1 MKEEV
6 LSLNL
11 LSVREALDFG
21 SKNGGKP
28 LFGEA
33 TDPAKWDEIRT
44 SEFYTEER
52 DAIKASAEKYRK
64 VPISVLPY
72 SLYKIYDETG
82 SRFEYENAY
91 FDRRGRLNTFA
102 GMSLI
107 FGEKND
113 LHALED
119 ILWAICDEYTWCL
132 PAHLGGKS
140 TRVPQK
146 SRSINDEHIA
156 PEEKDVTKVIDLF
169 SAETGFALAEIL
181 HLLGSRLSTI
191 VAFRVK
197 CEIKKRILE
206 PYCSLGSMSSWET
219 RNNNWAG
226 VCAGSV
232 GAAALYLIEDNDVLA
247 PIIYRLIGTT
257 DCYLEG
263 FGEDGATAEGIGY
276 WEYGFGFFTYFAA
289 LLFQRTS
296 GKLDLLSAEKIK
308 RIALFPQKCYLNRN
322 NVANFG
328 DSPGSFRYNPGL
340 LQYLKLRFDNVELPE
355 SRYRCGLYDDTCYR
369 WGHFIR
375 NLVWKGKAAGG
386 SGDAAYFLRDVQ
398 WITSRKTGACATAFA
413 AKGGNNAE
421 SHNHNDLGS
430 FLLDVNGDVL
440 LADLGAG
447 EYTAEYFGPE
457 RYSLFP
463 CGSQGHSV
471 PIIEGGYQQAGAK
484 YCAKVLSAQLA
495 MDADLFRL
503 DLAGAYPDDNLHS
516 LIRSFAF
523 EKADRQALILTDAY
537 KFGRKPSSVTER
549 FITLQKPETAAN
561 DTVRLNGTSGRV
573 DILFDPKLADCH
585 FFYTEL
591 ESHRS
596 NRPIVYIID
605 FELKLPGPDFEVTF
619 SFLTKPKSAAT
630 FCNRYFGS

>member
-1 MKEEV
+1 MEEEV

-11 LSVREALDFG
+11 SSIREALDFG

-28 LFGEA
+28 LFCGA
-33 TDPAKWDEIRT
+33 ADPAKWNEIRT
-44 SEFYTEER
+44 SEFYAEER
-52 DAIKASAEKYRK
+52 NAIKAAAEKYHK

-72 SLYKIYDETG
+72 SLFKIYDETG

-102 GMSLI
+102 AMSLI
-107 FGEKND
+107 SGKKQD

-132 PAHLGGKS
+132 PAHLGGKG
-140 TRVPQK
+140 TRVPRK
-146 SRSINDEHIA
+146 SLSIDDKHIA
-156 PEEKDVTKVIDLF
+156 PEEKDAAKVIDLF

-181 HLLGSRLSTI
+181 HLLGGSLSAM

-219 RNNNWAG
+219 NNSNWAG

-232 GAAALYLIEDNDVLA
+232 GAAALYLIEDNAALA

-257 DCYLEG
+257 DRYLEG

-289 LLFQRTS
+289 LLFQRTG
-296 GKLDLLSAEKIK
+296 GKLDLFAAEKIE
-308 RIALFPQKCYLNRN
+308 RIALFAQKCYLNGN
-322 NVANFG
+322 NVASFS
-328 DSPGSFRYNPGL
+328 DCPRSFRCNPGL
-340 LQYLKLRFDNVELPE
+340 LQYLKRRFGNVELPE
-355 SRYRCGLYDDTCYR
+355 NRYRCGLYDDTCNR

-375 NLVWKGKAAGG
+375 NLVWKGKAAGD
-386 SGDAAYFLRDVQ
+386 SGDAAYFLRNVQ
-398 WITSRKTGACATAFA
+398 WMTARKIGACAVAFA

-440 LADLGAG
+440 LVDLGAG
-447 EYTAEYFGPE
+447 EYTAQYFGPE
-457 RYSLFP
+457 RYSIFS

-471 PIIEGGYQQAGAK
+471 PVIEGGYQQAGAK

-495 MDADLFRL
+495 PNEDLFRL
-503 DLAGAYPDDNLHS
+503 DLTGAYQNDNLHS
-516 LIRSFAF
+516 LIRSFVF
-523 EKADRQALILTDAY
+523 ENADRQALILTDAY
-537 KFGRKPSSVTER
+537 KFDRKPSSVTER
-549 FITLQKPETAAN
+549 FITLQKPEAIAN
-561 DTVRLNGTSGRV
+561 DTVRLNGTNGRV
-573 DILFDPKLADCH
+573 DILFDPKIAGCR
-585 FFYTEL
+585 FYYTEL
-591 ESHRS
+591 ESRRP
-596 NRPIVYIID
+596 NRPIVYVID
-605 FELKLPGPDFEVTF
+605 FELKRPDPDFEVTF
-619 SFLTKPKSAAT
+619 SFLAKS
-630 FCNRYFGS
+630 NI